1 MKIVSAQIA
10 LQGERSARQY
20 YRAHES
26 LQLSRSGVRYS
37 GVFLYEDS
45 RIGSLQQID
54 LVA

>member
-1 MKIVSAQIA
+1 MNPCSCHGPAA
-10 LQGERSARQY
+10 
-20 YRAHES
+20 
-26 LQLSRSGVRYS
+26 GVRYS